1 MMNTATIRIP
11 EDKKNMLK
19 AVSSLENKKI
29 NEIVVELIEEY
40 LQRHK
45 ETIELLSIPGLSERV
60 AAASAEFR
68 KGKGISLKN
77 GRKEL
82 DR

>member
-1 MMNTATIRIP
+1 MDTATIRIP

-19 AVSSLENKKI
+19 AVSSLENRKI

-45 ETIELLSIPGLSERV
+45 ETVEILSIPGLYERV
-60 AAASAEFR
+60 TEASEEFR
-68 KGKGISLKN
+68 KGKGIRLKN
-77 GRKEL
+77 ARKEL
-82 DR
+82 ER